1 MARDAES
8 GESAGEAGAARP
20 SFAPSARRRAGETR
34 CCDDGRAVGVD
45 ESGALKEADGRQGH
59 VVGGAQ
65 HGAIHRRNAHG
76 VATDLH
82 WDDGNGA
89 IDDILYLL
97 PRPRLVTA
105 VQVRFYSTTSCII
118 VLLFSYHYIRVRT

>member
-20 SFAPSARRRAGETR
+20 SFAPSARRRAGETTG
-34 CCDDGRAVGVD
+34 CCDDGRPVGVD
-45 ESGALKEADGRQGH
+45 ESGALKEADGRQRH

-76 VATDLH
+76 VATET

-89 IDDILYLL
+89 IEDILYLL
-97 PRPRLVTA
+97 PLPVP
-105 VQVRFYSTTSCII
+105 F
-118 VLLFSYHYIRVRT
+118 LLL